1 MEQKTYWWRVLVVV
15 FAVVLFSYGFIVS
28 NVIDG
33 FGWYYSYVDSFDFAS
48 VAFFCSSL
56 FLFFVSDAAFLKW
69 FKFTFIW
76 WFFSIILIILTPE
89 SYNSFLNLS
98 PDRESVSI
106 WLSVLFVII
115 SLAKLVWDTK
125 TLRHGGEK

>member
-1 MEQKTYWWRVLVVV
+1 MEQKTYWWRVSVIL

-28 NVIDG
+28 NVIDR

-48 VAFFCSSL
+48 VAFFLSSF
-56 FLFFVSDAAFLKW
+56 FLFFVSDAVFLKW
-69 FKFTFIW
+69 FKFASIW